1 MSRPGSCR
9 PPVRRRGR
17 AHGLCPKPHGTA
29 EPGPPTGGPSSGL
42 PETVLQVTL
51 LPCGSGKILRAD
63 CADVTRRNAACGF
76 CRSSQ
81 TRTPRCARPAPALA
95 AFPARGSLEG
105 TADGDA
111 ADPRLHTRFF
121 PRWFRTCLSVLAP
134 RHPEC
139 TPGFHVKIL
148 GLGFPNCVCSKNS
161 PKEIFLTTKTTVS
174 TASYT
179 QHLVIT

>member
-63 CADVTRRNAACGF
+63 YADVTRRNAACGF

-81 TRTPRCARPAPALA
+81 TRTPRCARP
-95 AFPARGSLEG
+95 
-105 TADGDA
+105 
-111 ADPRLHTRFF
+111 H
-121 PRWFRTCLSVLAP
+121 RTCLPQCSQRSLRGGLWRGQRTETP
-134 RHPEC
+134 QTPDC
-139 TPGFHVKIL
+139 TRASFRGGFER
-148 GLGFPNCVCSKNS
+148 VCPSW
-161 PKEIFLTTKTTVS
+161 PPD
-174 TASYT
+174 T
-179 QHLVIT
+179 QSAHLVSMLRFLAWDFQTACVVRIAQRKFS